1 MKPKKKLSLHSRK
14 HMLLRGG
21 VNTTFLSL
29 LHFVFVLLFLTSQH
43 GKGLVTLNGLK
54 VNNKVTFSINSEG
67 IFGFLYISSWP
78 DYSRQCQFPIL
89 LGCSMQ
95 TRGTREGGRESHPLH
110 LSTFKNYF
118 IFQNFFCVTRAC
130 ISCIRIK

>member
-29 LHFVFVLLFLTSQH
+29 LNCCFVLLFPTSQH

-54 VNNKVTFSINSEG
+54 VNNKVTFSINSDG
-67 IFGFLYISSWP
+67 ISGFLLYIKLA
-78 DYSRQCQFPIL
+78 PITL
-89 LGCSMQ
+89 VSANFRFSLAEAN
-95 TRGTREGGRESHPLH
+95 TREGGRESHPLH
-110 LSTFKNYF
+110 LSTFKN
-118 IFQNFFCVTRAC
+118 
-130 ISCIRIK
+130 